1 MITAQSANLSFSHGG
16 ADHPVLREISFQIEA
31 ESSCAIIGPSGCGKT
46 SLLFLLA
53 GLLQP
58 DSGTITIAGQ
68 PRSGTILQNFGL
80 FPWKTVYQN
89 IGLGLVLKGVEK
101 KRIQQKVEQ
110 LLIEMGL
117 TGFGAHYPG
126 QLSGGMQQRVAIAR
140 ALAVEPQI
148 LFMDEPLSS
157 LDALTR
163 ERLQNLIQEIRL
175 KKNITMVLVTHAIEE
190 AVFLGRRIIVLSGRP
205 GRVLRIVDNPQAGS
219 ADYRQSDIFFHRC
232 VELREIL
239 KGEDYGQ
246 ET

>member
-1 MITAQSANLSFSHGG
+1 MITARSVNLSFSHGG
-16 ADHPVLREISFQIEA
+16 NEHPVLQEISFQIEP

-58 DSGTITIAGQ
+58 DNGTIAITGQ

-89 IGLGLVLKGVEK
+89 IGLGLALKGAEK
-101 KRIQQKVEQ
+101 KHITEKVEQ

-117 TGFGAHYPG
+117 TGFGYHFPG
-126 QLSGGMQQRVAIAR
+126 QLSGGMQQRVAMAR

-163 ERLQNLIQEIRL
+163 ERLQNLIQRIWL
-175 KKNITMVLVTHAIEE
+175 SKNITMVLVTHSIEE

-205 GRVLRIVDNPQAGS
+205 GRVLNIVDNPRAGS
-219 ADYRQSDIFFHRC
+219 TDYRRSDIFFHRC
-232 VELREIL
+232 IELRETL
-239 KGEDYGQ
+239 RGEESGQ

>member
-1 MITAQSANLSFSHGG
+1 MIQAQSANLSFSHAGVV
-16 ADHPVLREISFQIEA
+16 HPVLREISFQVEPQ
-31 ESSCAIIGPSGCGKT
+31 SSCAIIGPSGCGKT

-58 DSGTITIAGQ
+58 DSGSISITGQ

-80 FPWKTVYQN
+80 FPWKTVNQN
-89 IGLGLVLKGVEK
+89 IGLGLVLKGMGK
-101 KRIQQKVEQ
+101 KHIQEKVEQ

-117 TGFGAHYPG
+117 TGFGDHYPG
-126 QLSGGMQQRVAIAR
+126 QLSGGMQQRVAMAR

-239 KGEDYGQ
+239 KEEDYGQ

>member
-1 MITAQSANLSFSHGG
+1 M
-16 ADHPVLREISFQIEA
+16 
-31 ESSCAIIGPSGCGKT
+31 
-46 SLLFLLA
+46 
-53 GLLQP
+53 
-58 DSGTITIAGQ
+58 
-68 PRSGTILQNFGL
+68 
-80 FPWKTVYQN
+80 
-89 IGLGLVLKGVEK
+89 
-101 KRIQQKVEQ
+101 
-110 LLIEMGL
+110 EMGL

-126 QLSGGMQQRVAIAR
+126 QLSGGMQQRVAMAR

-163 ERLQNLIQEIRL
+163 ERLQNLMQEIRL

-219 ADYRQSDIFFHRC
+219 TDYRQTDIFFHRC

-246 ET
+246 NVTLSWLH

>member
-1 MITAQSANLSFSHGG
+1 MITVRSANLSFSHGG
-16 ADHPVLREISFQIEA
+16 AVHPVLRDISFQVPP

-58 DSGTITIAGQ
+58 DSGSITITGQ

-89 IGLGLVLKGVEK
+89 IGLGLVLKGTGK
-101 KRIQQKVEQ
+101 KCMQQKVEQ
-110 LLIEMGL
+110 LLMEMGL
-117 TGFGAHYPG
+117 TGFGDHYPG
-126 QLSGGMQQRVAIAR
+126 QLSGGMQQRVAMAR

-163 ERLQNLIQEIRL
+163 ERLQILIQEIQL

-190 AVFLGRRIIVLSGRP
+190 AVFLGRTIIVLSGRP
-205 GRVLRIVDNPQAGS
+205 GRLLRIVDNPLAGC
-219 ADYRQSDIFFHRC
+219 AEYRQSDIFFHRC

-239 KGEDYGQ
+239 KGAEYGQ